1 MRIGVPPHTPP
12 FFFSPWFRSRFE
24 KRERQERGKGR
35 RADQTCR
42 NTGRAPHDEDEGHD
56 DKGDELGRSCPP
68 EAFERFRKSAA

>member
-1 MRIGVPPHTPP
+1 
-12 FFFSPWFRSRFE
+12 
-24 KRERQERGKGR
+24 QERGKGR